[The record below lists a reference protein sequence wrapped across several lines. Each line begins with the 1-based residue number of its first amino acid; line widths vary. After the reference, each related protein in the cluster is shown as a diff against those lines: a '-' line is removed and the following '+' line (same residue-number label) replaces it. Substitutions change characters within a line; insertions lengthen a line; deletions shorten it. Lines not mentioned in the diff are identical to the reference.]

1 MRIPPRWLGSLLII
15 TVLEHASLFGAR
27 LFASYRTLELG
38 GGAFEVGLVAAAYAF
53 IALILA
59 IPVGRYVDR
68 FGPVWSITAGC
79 AALVVSCV
87 SLGFVSSIPGL
98 LVTNA
103 ALGLGQ
109 LLVAVGSHAMLAN
122 QRPPEGREGRFGLY
136 AAVAAAGQSIGPAV
150 GGLLVGVSFAGGV
163 SQFSIAFFA
172 SAAFAATAFGVA
184 LGLRYDGVR
193 STTPD
198 GVTARPESLRI
209 ISRRP
214 SVAAAMLASIGVVLS
229 IELMV
234 AYLPILGEQRGF
246 SVEQVAW
253 LLAIRA
259 AASVV
264 ARLFL
269 GHLVTRWGAGTLL
282 SRSLWVPAVLIASV
296 PFIPEIIMLALVMA
310 LLGLALGIGQPLS
323 IVWISAAVPPDLRGT
338 AAGMRLVGNRLGQL
352 AAPPLLGYAGA
363 ALGVGAIFLVLGGI
377 LGLGAI
383 AVRVSSIMHTGIRW
397 TAESEPPPTADQ
409 R

>member
-1 MRIPPRWLGSLLII
+1 MRLPPRWLGSLLII
-15 TVLEHASLFGAR
+15 TVLEHACLFGAR

-38 GGAFEVGLVAAAYAF
+38 GGAYEVGLVAAAYAL
-53 IALILA
+53 IALVLA

-68 FGPVWSITAGC
+68 LGPVWSITAGC
-79 AALVVSCV
+79 AVLAVAAAFLGVVS
-87 SLGFVSSIPGL
+87 SLLGL
-98 LVTNA
+98 LLTNA

-136 AAVAAAGQSIGPAV
+136 AAVAAAGQSLGPAAA
-150 GGLLVGVSFAGGV
+150 GLLVGASIAVAV
-163 SQFSIAFFA
+163 SQYSIAFFTA
-172 SAAFAATAFGVA
+172 AAFAFLAFLVA
-184 LGLRYDGVR
+184 LGLRYDGIR
-193 STTPD
+193 SATRGND
-198 GVTARPESLRI
+198 TARPESLRI
-209 ISRRP
+209 IAGRP
-214 SVAAAMLASIGVVLS
+214 SVGAAMLASIGVVLS

-234 AYLPILGEQRGF
+234 VYLPILAEERGL

-269 GHLVTRWGAGTLL
+269 GQLVTRWGAGSLL
-282 SRSLWVPAVLIASV
+282 SRSLWLPAILIALV
-296 PFIPEIIMLALVMA
+296 PLIPDAAILAIVMA
-310 LLGLALGIGQPLS
+310 ILGLALGIGQPLS

-352 AAPPLLGYAGA
+352 AAPPVLGYAGA
-363 ALGVGAIFLVLGGI
+363 SLGVGAIFLALGSI

-383 AVRVSSIMHTGIRW
+383 AVGLSSIMCTGIRW
-397 TAESEPPPTADQ
+397 TAESEPSASDD
-409 R
+409 RR